1 MPGTRKA
8 ALAPLYAPGGGLLC
22 FVRLGARGGLHG
34 SVDKL
39 LQTGQPGVERLKI
52 CDNGLSLCKQSLQLG
67 FVIRRRH
74 RGTPFGSGRLAPSP
88 VKGADGLV
96 RRRDSLHPEEG

>member
-1 MPGTRKA
+1 MKQRGLAPPWLMLDRKGGKKMPGTRKA

-74 RGTPFGSGRLAPSP
+74 RGLLSDQVG
-88 VKGADGLV
+88 
-96 RRRDSLHPEEG
+96 